1 MTDYTK
7 RDRLA
12 GRSLALEALA
22 GRPTRQVP
30 VGVITWG
37 FEYYWQVAGLAP
49 WQLACGSSESW
60 HKAHVTLY
68 ERHRPD
74 LVWYSG
80 GGSGPKEPTLLED
93 TELAWVVKD
102 NNTGEEYEMIKGS
115 LARRNRESLSKN
127 CDPVGAMESRED
139 VNRLIPEFTGWGEIY
154 LGGLRALISELGDRA
169 LVLPHHSP
177 GYICACYAFGFGR
190 AMELMLTDPDLFIY
204 VCDRYASGDRLRMQE
219 LADAGAEA
227 VYIADGWASCDIISP
242 RMFDRFAL
250 PYQKSIAEAA
260 HAAGLRVILW
270 NEGNV
275 LPILDREAALDID
288 AFGTEQPRKGAD
300 TTVAAAREVFGPN
313 RCLFGNLD
321 SEHLLR
327 RNDTKE
333 IERAVCEQIAMSG
346 PGAPFIL
353 STGSPIPSRTEPEA
367 VDTVIRAARSLP

>member
-60 HKAHVTLY
+60 HKAHVALY

-93 TELAWVVKD
+93 TEVMWVVKD

-242 RMFDRFAL
+242 QMFDRFAL

-260 HAAGLRVILW
+260 QAAGLRVILW

-288 AFGTEQPRKGAD
+288 GFGTEQPRKGAD

-367 VDTVIRAARSLP
+367 VDTIIRAARSLP